1 MIFTF
6 SQPLLLLLNTLK
18 GDTMKITLNKN
29 NFEIVLS
36 NFQSFLDKKDSSQ
49 ITSHIYLETLDNKL
63 LLKATDYEV
72 SIQSKIDII
81 QKIEDGVATI
91 EGRKILSIIKP
102 LDDGE
107 ITLETKD
114 GQISIYQGDDD
125 FKLPTFN
132 AKEFNNATKF
142 PEISELDTKINL
154 NPIDFI
160 ESIKKVAV
168 ATDATKADT
177 IRVELTGILLDVK
190 DYHCNFVGTDTR
202 RLAIIRQNTQSV
214 GTQLSIIIPRRAIME
229 ISKLFYDEFEIYIN
243 KKQDADPTMLFIK
256 SQNYTFSTKLIS
268 GKYPD
273 YEKIIPKEFKIQ
285 SKLPKEDVIKA
296 IKKTNSLSTNVKI
309 TLDSSGLVFE
319 TMNSESSE
327 SAKTPIKIALDITE
341 SITLGMNSRYVLDF
355 LGFITNNEFEIFI
368 NDSNMPFML
377 KDDKYS
383 TIVMP
388 VLC

>member
-1 MIFTF
+1 
-6 SQPLLLLLNTLK
+6 
-18 GDTMKITLNKN
+18 MKITLNKN

-63 LLKATDYEV
+63 LLKATDYEI

-91 EGRKILSIIKP
+91 EGKKILSIIKP

-177 IRVELTGILLDVK
+177 LRVELTGILLDVK